1 MHSTCYKT
9 FIIMCFKLKFYLC
22 ADNDLVNKWK
32 IWLFKAFR
40 VILGWSL
47 WILKYIKMYIFGL
60 VFILCFLKLL
70 AGKECPFLKPR
81 CCSDRKLSK
90 SLTFTQKVIFQISL
104 MMLIECWLVYSFF
117 CLSCLSEADLS
128 YVESIGLNNV
138 FLA

>member
-1 MHSTCYKT
+1 
-9 FIIMCFKLKFYLC
+9 MCFKLKFYLRV
-22 ADNDLVNKWK
+22 DDDLVNKWK

-47 WILKYIKMYIFGL
+47 WILKYSKMHIFGL
-60 VFILCFLKLL
+60 VFILYFLKLS
-70 AGKECPFLKPR
+70 AGKGCPFLKPQ

-90 SLTFTQKVIFQISL
+90 GLTFAEKVIFQIFL
-104 MMLIECWLVYSFF
+104 IMLIECWLVYSFF

-128 YVESIGLNNV
+128 YVESIGLNKV